1 MVYCY
6 NGKRMKK
13 VFEYWMPDSDEHFE
27 RLITKRVKNGGPAQ
41 YQDDVR
47 DEAYKH
53 ITDFNLAIDVGANV
67 GLWAKHLA
75 EKFNEIYAFE
85 PISEVYECLEKNV
98 SGQNVVLNNFALG
111 NTNSTIELVYDSE
124 NTGASYVDDNSIG
137 KGTIDIKRM
146 DDLGLPKFGL
156 LKIDCERY
164 ELEVLKGGTETIL
177 KYKPII
183 VVEQHPDTE
192 YCAGAYL
199 KSLGAK
205 QITNVRKDYIFG
217 W

>member
-1 MVYCY
+1 
-6 NGKRMKK
+6 MKK
-13 VFEYWMPDSDEHFE
+13 VFEYWMPESDNHFE
-27 RLITKRVKNGGPAQ
+27 RLIKKRVKNGGPPQ

-47 DEAYKH
+47 NEAYKFV
-53 ITDFNLAIDVGANV
+53 TDFSVAVDVGANV

-75 EKFNEIYAFE
+75 EKFDTVVAYE
-85 PISEVYECLEKNV
+85 PIDKVYKCLEKNV
-98 SGQNVVLNNFALG
+98 SDSVQINKFALG
-111 NTNSTIELVYDSE
+111 SVNSTIDMIFDSE
-124 NTGASYVDDNSIG
+124 NTGASHVDESTIG
-137 KGTIDIKRM
+137 NGNIEIKRM
-146 DDLGLPKFGL
+146 DDLDLPKFGL
-156 LKIDCERY
+156 LKIDCERH
-164 ELEVLKGGTETIL
+164 ELEVLKGGTDTIL

-205 QITNVRKDYIFG
+205 ELSKVRKDYIFG